1 ASPPST
7 QLSFPRTIVAIV
19 ILHTPVMMA
28 LTQPATLRS
37 NSLSVGALFADPHI
51 FACGWCLGARSHSSV
66 QPCQR
71 GAFDRPRQLQLE
83 DIKHTDGILM

>member
-1 ASPPST
+1 
-7 QLSFPRTIVAIV
+7 
-19 ILHTPVMMA
+19 MMT
-28 LTQPATLRS
+28 LTQPATLRN
-37 NSLSVGALFADPHI
+37 NSLSVR
-51 FACGWCLGARSHSSV
+51 CLPTRTSLLVAGVWVCRDARSHSPV